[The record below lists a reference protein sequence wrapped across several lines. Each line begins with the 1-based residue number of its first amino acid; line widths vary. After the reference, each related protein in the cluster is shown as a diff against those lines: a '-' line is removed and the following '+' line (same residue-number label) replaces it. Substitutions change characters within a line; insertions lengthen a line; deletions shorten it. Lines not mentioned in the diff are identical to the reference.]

1 MDPEA
6 LGESLTYNLLMNR
19 NTIKAEISLIE
30 TDMASSDYFASGKEV
45 AEISTLLLGPVP
57 SEIVPVGE
65 FYSNS
70 IDFYMVNHILA
81 GFIYGMTTENHLTE
95 IMGCYKGGADM
106 NYELT

>member
-6 LGESLTYNLLMNR
+6 LGESISYNFLMNR
-19 NTIKAEISLIE
+19 ATVKAEVSLIE
-30 TDMASSDYFASGKEV
+30 TDMASSDFFSSGKDV

-95 IMGCYKGGADM
+95 IMGCYKGGAEM